1 MLKNSQAVDL
11 QERFLIHSIRV
22 SFFDQGLKKLFNVQS
37 PAEIRKMLAQQR
49 RGRKKRSEA
58 SESSDT
64 VTRDFGDSD
73 ELGEPEPIRP
83 RVGSSAVK
91 TKDGLKINLNILVDL
106 KSPGKFAGAKSY
118 RKLLFRENAA
128 TVEADDDG
136 DEDVANRP
144 IQSDEVQRSRDI
156 LVKDQWLQRRKV
168 FIVGAGVCSWQTNLQ
183 FTTQNAHS
191 GPQT

>member
-1 MLKNSQAVDL
+1 MSIFGPQCYNIVRSGESVNIKLVASVEKFAGSRSARMSFNLKYSGNY
-11 QERFLIHSIRV
+11 
-22 SFFDQGLKKLFNVQS
+22 FDQGLKKLFNVQS

-91 TKDGLKINLNILVDL
+91 TKDGLKINLNIFVDL
-106 KSPGKFAGAKSY
+106 KNPGEFAGAKSY
-118 RKLLFRENAA
+118 RKLSFRENAA

-136 DEDVANRP
+136 DEDVATRP
-144 IQSDEVQRSRDI
+144 IQSDEVQRSRDT
-156 LVKDQWLQRRKV
+156 LVK
-168 FIVGAGVCSWQTNLQ
+168 GQ
-183 FTTQNAHS
+183 FLADTS
-191 GPQT
+191 SDEI